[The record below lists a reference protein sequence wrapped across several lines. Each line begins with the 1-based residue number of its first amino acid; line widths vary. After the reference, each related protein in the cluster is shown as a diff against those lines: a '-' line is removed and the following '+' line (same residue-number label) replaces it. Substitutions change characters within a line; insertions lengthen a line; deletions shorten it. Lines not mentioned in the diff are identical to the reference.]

1 MVANQSHHAPRA
13 DSKSRQITFNE
24 PMSWMRLLMTTALF
38 SIATSAV
45 VVGLESRHAA
55 TTAAAAAQIT
65 AGYESP
71 LGLKV
76 TSRKQQLE
84 IRWDHELRA
93 VLNAGKGLI
102 KITEGEMTELI
113 PLDRGDLRDGYV
125 SYTALTNDVRIRFEV
140 NQADGT
146 SVTESARVVA
156 IP

>member
-1 MVANQSHHAPRA
+1 MVANQSHHALRA
-13 DSKSRQITFNE
+13 VSKSRQVVFSE
-24 PMSWMRLLMTTALF
+24 PISWMRLLTTTALF
-38 SIATSAV
+38 SIGTAAV
-45 VVGLESRHAA
+45 LAGLDTRHP
-55 TTAAAAAQIT
+55 AAAAKVPAT

-84 IRWDHELRA
+84 IRWDHALGA
-93 VLNAGKGLI
+93 VLNGGKAVI

-113 PLDRGDLRDGYV
+113 PMDRNDLQDGYV
-125 SYTALTNDVRIRFEV
+125 SYTPMTNDVRIRFEV

>member
-1 MVANQSHHAPRA
+1 
-13 DSKSRQITFNE
+13 
-24 PMSWMRLLMTTALF
+24 MRLLTTTALF
-38 SIATSAV
+38 SIGTAAV
-45 VVGLESRHAA
+45 LAGLDSRHPA
-55 TTAAAAAQIT
+55 TAAANVQAT

-84 IRWDHELRA
+84 IRWDHALGA
-93 VLNAGKGLI
+93 VLNGGKGVI
-102 KITEGEMTELI
+102 KITEGEVTELI
-113 PLDRGDLRDGYV
+113 PMDRNDLQDGYV
-125 SYTALTNDVRIRFEV
+125 SYTPMTNDVRIRFEV